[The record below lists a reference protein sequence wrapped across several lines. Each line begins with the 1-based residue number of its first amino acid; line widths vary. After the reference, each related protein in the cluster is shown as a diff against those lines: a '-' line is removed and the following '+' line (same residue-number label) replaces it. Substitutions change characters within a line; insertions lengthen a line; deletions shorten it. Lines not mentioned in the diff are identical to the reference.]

1 MIMTKLQEA
10 LTLIEQLNSEDK
22 LTIFAQLS
30 SIVFHQEDTEVGI
43 VKTEGICGGSARIA
57 NTRIPVSGIVDS
69 KRLGMTDEQILEAY
83 PTLRLTDIEQALL
96 YYARHRS
103 EIETE
108 LNEEELS

>member
-10 LTLIEQLNSEDK
+10 LKLIEQLSPEDK

-30 SIVFHQEDTEVGI
+30 TIIFQQDEAEGGI

-57 NTRIPVSGIVDS
+57 NTRIPVSGIVES
-69 KRLGMTDEQILEAY
+69 KRLGMTDEEILEAY
-83 PTLRLTDIEQALL
+83 PTLRLADIEQALL
-96 YYARHRS
+96 YYAKNRT
-103 EIETE
+103 EIEAE